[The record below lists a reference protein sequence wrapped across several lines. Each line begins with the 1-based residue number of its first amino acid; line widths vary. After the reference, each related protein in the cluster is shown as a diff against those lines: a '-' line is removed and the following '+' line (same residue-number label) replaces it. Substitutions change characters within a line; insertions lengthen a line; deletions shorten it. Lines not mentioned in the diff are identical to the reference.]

1 MRKYGKILQEAC
13 EPEHYNCFQFYTDK
27 RRTAFGKEGAKSQVT
42 NVQNVTTLNQD
53 LTRSGQAERATGG
66 RR

>member
-53 LTRSGQAERATGG
+53 LTG
-66 RR
+66 